1 MCGHCETHF
10 LPETQLQRYLRQ
22 ATQVPRPPAWP
33 DSHAHLRFIIC
44 VPFLFVDGQNQHT
57 HSHTTPCTHKNKHTH
72 THSYSYNKAQY
83 KNGVFSFQ
91 LEFKLKCECSEGKL
105 QSSRPTI
112 NKFTYS
118 SLHEYIRYA

>member
-10 LPETQLQRYLRQ
+10 LPEAQLQRYLRQ
-22 ATQVPRPPAWP
+22 TTQVPRPLAWP

-57 HSHTTPCTHKNKHTH
+57 LTHTHTTPCTHKCKHTH
-72 THSYSYNKAQY
+72 THTSKAQY

-105 QSSRPTI
+105 QWSRATI
-112 NKFTYS
+112 NKFTCS